1 MRITEVVE
9 GRTKLLVP
17 REEKLTK
24 KNEVFYNPEM
34 ELARDIS
41 IAVVKILNPGEFCDL
56 LAGSGARGVR
66 VANEV
71 GIPTV
76 MNDLNPKAV
85 KLMGRNCKLNDVKC
99 RITKQDA
106 NQLLATEKFEF
117 IDIDPFGPP
126 VRFVD
131 SAIRSVKNK
140 GILAVTATDTSALC
154 GTYPKACKRK
164 YDSVSVR
171 TDYYNELGLRT
182 LIGFVARNA
191 LRHEAGIQ
199 PLFSHCT
206 RHYLRTY
213 VRVVKGRR
221 SVNETLSNMRFLQ
234 HCFSCLWRDYRG
246 INELTQECQC
256 GGKLET
262 AGPLWAGEFAHG
274 KFCRSLEKELLN
286 SELNKRNDAVKLA
299 NLIGS
304 EQKITLPYYNI
315 HKIFKKLR
323 KPATPTPEIMEN
335 LAKKGFD
342 VERTHFSGLGLRVSG
357 DISDVIK
364 VL

>member
-1 MRITEVVE
+1 MRIIEVVE

-17 REEKLTK
+17 KEEKLTK
-24 KNEVFYNPEM
+24 RNEVFYNPEM

-41 IAVVKILNPGEFCDL
+41 VAVVKILNPGEFCDL

-66 VANEV
+66 IANEV
-71 GIPTV
+71 GIPTI
-76 MNDLNPKAV
+76 MNDLNPSAV
-85 KLMGRNCKLNDVKC
+85 KLIEKNCKLNKVRC
-99 RITKQDA
+99 TITQQSA
-106 NQLLATEKFEF
+106 NQLLASERFEF

-126 VRFVD
+126 VSFVD
-131 SAIRSVKNK
+131 SAIQSVKNK

-191 LRHEAGIQ
+191 LRHEAGIL

-206 RHYLRTY
+206 RHYFRTY

-221 SVNETLSNMRFLQ
+221 AVNETLDNVRFLQ
-234 HCFSCLWRDYRG
+234 HCFSCLWRGYADMK
-246 INELTQECQC
+246 ELKPVCKC

-262 AGPLWAGEFAHG
+262 AGPLWAGGFADREFCG
-274 KFCRSLEKELLN
+274 KLKKTLVN
-286 SELNKRNDAVKLA
+286 SDFNKRAEAVKLA

-315 HKIFKKLR
+315 HKIFKKLH
-323 KPATPTPEIMEN
+323 KPAIPMPEIMEN
-335 LAKKGFD
+335 LGKRGFN

-357 DISDVIK
+357 DVSEIIN